1 METVGTP
8 PMEKGLGVTG
18 WGAGT
23 TRPVETTPRFSSTW
37 KTVPLAERNLKT
49 EGGCQALSIEE
60 EMGSVS
66 DRETRLR
73 GQLHIETLGRRVS
86 AAV

>member
-8 PMEKGLGVTG
+8 PMEQGLEATG
-18 WGAGT
+18 WGMGT
-23 TRPVETTPRFSSTW
+23 RRPVETTPRFSSTW
-37 KTVPLAERNLKT
+37 KTVPLAERNLKA

-60 EMGSVS
+60 MGRVS

-73 GQLHIETLGRRVS
+73 GQLHVETLGRRVS